1 MNTLTMLEITCR
13 ILFTENTGS
22 SGSTFRGRC
31 GIRARKMSSKD
42 RSNTWR
48 ARGTSHSVFDPVE
61 KDPAA
66 DKFDTRLA
74 GPGYRYSQKTKP

>member
-1 MNTLTMLEITCR
+1 MNTLTVLEITCR

-22 SGSTFRGRC
+22 SGFTFRGRC

>member
-1 MNTLTMLEITCR
+1 
-13 ILFTENTGS
+13 
-22 SGSTFRGRC
+22 
-31 GIRARKMSSKD
+31 MSSKD

-48 ARGTSHSVFDPVE
+48 ARGTSHYVFDPVE

-74 GPGYRYSQKTKP
+74 GPSYRYSQKTKP